1 MKYIKTY
8 NEAIGPKLTRK
19 EFVGDEETGSTQ
31 SVPSTGYSPAVFRS
45 ASSVANRSNQP
56 NKGAILA
63 DYADEKEYGYYNLTV
78 LRNRTGYLIKDVKA
92 TDFKITNVYYGVP
105 RQGETS
111 LEVMRLGYNVSDVIN
126 NWVNGNRTLGLTFD
140 VSFRLLNST
149 KAQLKKNTNFD
160 KLITNYQ
167 WIPFSVTLVMSRY
180 AYGMDDFLA
189 CDSCNGSG
197 QWECYACDGSGY
209 IWDTEA
215 DKDIPCP
222 DCEGKGTPEC
232 GDCSGRGNVSSVWK
246 DGQQIPIER
255 DENGKPIYDQ
265 QAFFEDTKQ
274 FELIMSPRDTNSD
287 TFTAVFSDKRSAIE
301 FTKDL
306 PKMISSNKNF
316 KDRLTE
322 LLGILSHEP
331 SEDLAEA
338 MKVFS
343 KVSNNALL
351 PEDPRPISSNNG
363 GQGEAFYNKFFY
375 RTIAKLK

>member
-31 SVPSTGYSPAVFRS
+31 SVPSTGLSPAVFRS
-45 ASSVANRSNQP
+45 AGANAERSNQP
-56 NKGAILA
+56 IKAAILR

-78 LRNRTGYLIKDVKA
+78 LRNRTGYLLKDVKA

-111 LEVMRLGYNVSDVIN
+111 LDVMRLGYNVSDVIN

-167 WIPFSVTLVMSRY
+167 WVPFSVTLVMSRY
-180 AYGMDDFLA
+180 HYGMDEFLA

-197 QWECYACDGSGY
+197 TWDCYECDGSGY
-209 IWDTEA
+209 VWDPEA

-222 DCEGKGTPEC
+222 DCEGKGSSEC
-232 GDCSGRGNVSSVWK
+232 GDCSGSGNVSSVWK

-351 PEDPRPISSNNG
+351 PEDPRPISSMNG

>member
-1 MKYIKTY
+1 MT
-8 NEAIGPKLTRK
+8 
-19 EFVGDEETGSTQ
+19 GDEEDDY
-31 SVPSTGYSPAVFRS
+31 YSE
-45 ASSVANRSNQP
+45 
-56 NKGAILA
+56 
-63 DYADEKEYGYYNLTV
+63 D
-78 LRNRTGYLIKDVKA
+78 
-92 TDFKITNVYYGVP
+92 KITNVYYGVP

-111 LEVMRLGYNVSDVIN
+111 LDVMRMGYTVSDIID
-126 NWVNGNRTLGLTFD
+126 NWVSGNRSLGLTFD

-149 KAQLKKNTNFD
+149 KDMLRKNSNFD
-160 KLITNYQ
+160 KLISNYQ
-167 WIPFSVTLVMSRY
+167 WMPFSISLVMSRY
-180 AYGMDDFLA
+180 SYGKDEFLA

-197 QWECYACDGSGY
+197 TWDCYECDGRGY
-209 IWDTEA
+209 IWNDETET
-215 DKDIPCP
+215 DIPCP
-222 DCEGKGTPEC
+222 ECEGKGSPEC
-232 GDCSGRGNVSSVWK
+232 SDCSGRGTVSSVWK
-246 DGQQIPIER
+246 DGKQIPIER

-265 QAFFEDTKQ
+265 QAFFEDTKY

-316 KDRLTE
+316 KYMLTE

-331 SEDLAEA
+331 SEDLSEA

-351 PEDPRPISSNNG
+351 PEDPRPLSGNNTA
-363 GQGEAFYNKFFY
+363 GQTFYNKFFY